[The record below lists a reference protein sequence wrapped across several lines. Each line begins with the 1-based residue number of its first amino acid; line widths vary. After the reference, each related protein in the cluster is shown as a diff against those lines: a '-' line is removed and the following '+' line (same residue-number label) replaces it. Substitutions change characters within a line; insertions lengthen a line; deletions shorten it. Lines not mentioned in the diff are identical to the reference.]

1 MRQIL
6 LTILLCASLLFAQD
20 NIWNKLD
27 KGDYN
32 VGFRVLSLYDSTRT
46 INNEQNIRPVQ
57 ISIWY
62 PAKVS
67 NIPQRLSYK
76 DYFLLSAEEL
86 NFNISDSLKDKST
99 EEYKNLLMQN
109 GVAEKAFNEWF
120 DTEMLAIKNAIPIQQ
135 KFPLIVVA
143 QGNYQS
149 AHHQAFLCEFLASY
163 GYVVVTTPSQTRI
176 SGQMTDDSQAV
187 ESAEEQVYDMEFA
200 IRSLKNFDN
209 ADLNNIGL
217 VGHSFGGRSILL
229 LQMKNENV
237 KCLVSLDGGL
247 GLNTA
252 INDIKKSPEFNPDKM
267 NGTLL
272 HFYEED
278 EEFIKPDFT
287 LINSFD
293 NSKRFLV
300 KIDDMHHF
308 YFTSIGFVSGTIDGF
323 SPTSDNLAEKY
334 KLICDL
340 TRDFLNAVLTNET
353 QSLKNLGI
361 RFSVIADSTRFIE
374 LQMR

>member
-1 MRQIL
+1 MRSFLSAIL
-6 LTILLCASLLFAQD
+6 LYSYTLFAQD
-20 NIWNKLD
+20 NIRDKLD
-27 KGDYN
+27 KGSYN
-32 VGFRVLSLYDSTRT
+32 VGFKVLSLYDSTRT
-46 INNEQNIRPVQ
+46 INNGKNIRPVQ

-67 NIPQRLSYK
+67 NNPETLNYE
-76 DYFLLSAEEL
+76 DYFLLSTEEIT
-86 NFNISDSLKDKST
+86 FIVSDSAKDKSI
-99 EEYKNLLMQN
+99 EAYKNLLLQN

-120 DTEMLAIKNAIPIQQ
+120 DTEMLAVKNAIPIQQ

-143 QGNYQS
+143 QGNFQS
-149 AHHQAFLCEFLASY
+149 AHHQAFLCEFLTSY

-176 SGQMTDDSQAV
+176 SGQITDDSQAV

-252 INDIKKSPEFNPDKM
+252 INNIKKSPEFNPEKM
-267 NGTLL
+267 NVPLL

-278 EEFIKPDFT
+278 EEFVHPDLT
-287 LINSFD
+287 LIDSFKNSE
-293 NSKRFLV
+293 RILI
-300 KIDDMHHF
+300 KINDIHHF
-308 YFTSIGFVSGTIDGF
+308 YFTSIGFVSGAIDGF
-323 SPTSDNLAEKY
+323 SPSSENLADKY
-334 KLICDL
+334 KLICDI
-340 TRDFLNAVLTNET
+340 TRDFLNTVLKEKDKSLTNLE
-353 QSLKNLGI
+353 
-361 RFSVIADSTRFIE
+361 IE
-374 LQMR
+374 LSVLADTTGFISFLTK